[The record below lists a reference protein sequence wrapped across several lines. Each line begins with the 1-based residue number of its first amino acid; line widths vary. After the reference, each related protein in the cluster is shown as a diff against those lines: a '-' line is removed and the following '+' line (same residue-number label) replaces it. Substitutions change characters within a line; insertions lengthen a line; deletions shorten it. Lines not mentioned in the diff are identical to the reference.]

1 MMNNN
6 EEETSDQEII
16 KMDLGEEMVT
26 VVNLQVQAFKLVEI
40 EAIKEMAQ
48 V

>member
-1 MMNNN
+1 
-6 EEETSDQEII
+6 
-16 KMDLGEEMVT
+16 MDLGEEMVT